1 MGMVASD
8 NQSTIISTRF
18 TGYITAKDLGNAMK
32 AFGQVPTEAELQDML
47 NQFDSH
53 RDGAVDFQDFL
64 KFVARRMEELR
75 EAFRGSDL
83 NRDGFISVDELRR
96 VLTTLWGKLTDEEAD
111 ELICAADVDGDGK
124 INHEEFLGFM
134 MTDWPSGSNPY
145 LSSHEWVKNGA
156 VLTSSAGVTTAFC
169 VGTVLF
175 LVSSLPLHVSFA
187 FA

>member
-1 MGMVASD
+1 MAD
-8 NQSTIISTRF
+8 RLTDDQISEFRRAF
-18 TGYITAKDLGNAMK
+18 GLFDEDGDGLSLCCFLVLFILRRGYITAKDLGSAMK

-47 NQFDSH
+47 NQFDSD
-53 RDGAVDFQDFL
+53 RDGTVDFQDFL
-64 KFVARRMEELR
+64 RFVARRMEELK

-134 MTDWPSGSNPY
+134 MTDWPT
-145 LSSHEWVKNGA
+145 HE
-156 VLTSSAGVTTAFC
+156 
-169 VGTVLF
+169 
-175 LVSSLPLHVSFA
+175 
-187 FA
+187 